1 VRAKDWQKICSPF
14 LLEILLTG
22 VRRKWQEFLHYCL
35 REPSVLAFLC
45 QNANA
50 KSEFV
55 TLCENI
61 GGAGA
66 DSFRAHSGF

>member
-1 VRAKDWQKICSPF
+1 MGKKFALRFCLKFV
-14 LLEILLTG
+14 LTG
-22 VRRKWQEFLHYCL
+22 VRSRWQEFLHYCL
-35 REPSVLAFLC
+35 RVTSVLAFLC
-45 QNANA
+45 KNANA